1 MQPAP
6 LLCGT
11 PLQKGLFNRRSGL
24 CKCPGTSATPPSPP
38 KDTPFTHFRAVL
50 ICNFLK
56 TASKDHLHFRTLLA
70 VIWKSLAHWPIN
82 FCISH
87 KQGAILA
94 GNFYPHFYL
103 KLLTHLLSPAGV
115 AAHPTDPTFEVKLRP
130 TQQSRLKQ
138 PAALLRSDWSIRSC
152 ADILHC
158 HWPTTVAADTLLIRA
173 TGTASEG
180 VAGGQLSLIG
190 PE

>member
-1 MQPAP
+1 MQLAP

-11 PLQKGLFNRRSGL
+11 PLRGALFNRAYANVLAPLQHLHHPQKTLLSL
-24 CKCPGTSATPPSPP
+24 IY
-38 KDTPFTHFRAVL
+38 RAVL
-50 ICNFLK
+50 ICHFLK

-173 TGTASEG
+173 TGTARGLLE
-180 VAGGQLSLIG
+180 VRAA
-190 PE
+190 

>member
-1 MQPAP
+1 M
-6 LLCGT
+6 
-11 PLQKGLFNRRSGL
+11 
-24 CKCPGTSATPPSPP
+24 
-38 KDTPFTHFRAVL
+38 
-50 ICNFLK
+50 
-56 TASKDHLHFRTLLA
+56 HFRTLLA

-94 GNFYPHFYL
+94 GNFHHHFYL

-130 TQQSRLKQ
+130 TEQSRLKQ

-152 ADILHC
+152 AGVLRC
-158 HWPTTVAADTLLIRA
+158 HWPALSGSRHIAHTSHRDRERGGCWRSAQPNWPRVEQGPTKWLTGHGDKAKLDDGRYLSTFYSKVYQRRA
-173 TGTASEG
+173 YYTNVTNIKIYHKS
-180 VAGGQLSLIG
+180 
-190 PE
+190 